1 MYIEIR
7 WPMISSSSLWLSRWF
22 YAIFLFPFPFPTTS
36 MLCVPLMPLPLNRAR
51 RSYVRGDLGRQL
63 LPLLQLHPPP
73 LPFFLRDVWLMMRSW
88 RSFSVWMLALIHSL
102 LSCIRWTPMLVVL
115 PDGMLALVA
124 LWSLP
129 LLLPR
134 HPKMMMM
141 MRMEMLAL
149 PVLVRCLLNTLTL
162 CYSWQNGR
170 VVLDMRVVILVGGG
184 LV

>member
-7 WPMISSSSLWLSRWF
+7 RPMISSSSLWLSRWF

-36 MLCVPLMPLPLNRAR
+36 MLCVSLMPLPLNRAR

-102 LSCIRWTPMLVVL
+102 LSCIRWTPMLAVL

-170 VVLDMRVVILVGGG
+170 VVLDMRVVILVGGE

>member
-7 WPMISSSSLWLSRWF
+7 RPMIRSSSLWLSRWF

-102 LSCIRWTPMLVVL
+102 LSCIRWTPMLAVL

-124 LWSLP
+124 LWNLP
-129 LLLPR
+129 LLLLR
-134 HPKMMMM
+134 HPRTMMMTPM
-141 MRMEMLAL
+141 T
-149 PVLVRCLLNTLTL
+149 RCLLNTFTL
-162 CYSWQNGR
+162 CHSW
-170 VVLDMRVVILVGGG
+170 
-184 LV
+184 